1 MPLDPAALTAAVRH
15 LKRRD
20 PILRPIITEV
30 GPVTLKLERDRFRML
45 VRSITSQQ
53 ISVHA
58 ARAIWKRLDALTAET
73 GMNADS
79 LAALPIDQLR
89 TAGLSGQKA
98 AYVHDLAA
106 KVSGGNVRLHRV
118 ARMSDDEVIAEL
130 IQVKGIGVWTAQ
142 MFLMF
147 SLGRLDVFPH
157 EDLGIRSALRKLY
170 GLPDL
175 PDKVL
180 SHRIAEAWRPYA
192 TIACWYCWRSHELEK
207 AKKVAEVKAKG

>member
-1 MPLDPAALTAAVRH
+1 MPLNQDEIAAAVRH

-20 PILRPIITEV
+20 PVLRPVINAV

-58 ARAIWKRLDALTAET
+58 ARSIWNRLEALTAET
-73 GMNADS
+73 GMTADA
-79 LAALPIDQLR
+79 LADLPVEQLR
-89 TAGLSGQKA
+89 SAGLSGQKA
-98 AYVHDLAA
+98 AYVHDLSA
-106 KVSGGNVRLHRV
+106 KVSGGNVRLNRI
-118 ARMSDDEVIAEL
+118 ARMTDDDVIAEL

-157 EDLGIRSALRKLY
+157 DDLGIRSALKRLY
-170 GLPDL
+170 GLGEL
-175 PDKVL
+175 PDKVS
-180 SHRIAEAWRPYA
+180 SHRIAERWRPYA

-207 AKKVAEVKAKG
+207 QTDKAAARKA

>member
-1 MPLDPAALTAAVRH
+1 MPLDHAALTSAVRH

-20 PILRPIITEV
+20 PVLRPVITAV

-58 ARAIWKRLDALTAET
+58 ARAIWKRLETLTAET

-79 LAALPIDQLR
+79 LAAVPVEQLR
-89 TAGLSGQKA
+89 AAGLSGQKA

-106 KVSGGNVRLHRV
+106 KVSGGSVRLHRV
-118 ARMSDDEVIAEL
+118 ARMTDEEVIAEL

-157 EDLGIRSALRKLY
+157 DDLGIRSALRNLHA
-170 GLPDL
+170 LPEL
-175 PDKVL
+175 PDKKL
-180 SHRIAEAWRPYA
+180 SHQLAEPWRPFA
-192 TIACWYCWRSHELEK
+192 TIASWYCWRSLELEK
-207 AKKVAEVKAKG
+207 IKASDSPRKGS